1 MKRVS
6 TLFAAGLLAVGLLS
20 GCGSSTDSSKSSSSG
35 APAMTGPSGA
45 SLMVFAAASL
55 KQSFTQIGE
64 QFKTDNP
71 GAAVEF
77 NFAGSSDLVTQ
88 LTQGA
93 TADVFASADTKNMD
107 KAIQANLV
115 AGTPVNFASN
125 VLTIAVAPG
134 NPKGIK
140 TFQDLAQPGLN
151 VVVCAPQV
159 PCGSAA
165 TKIEQ
170 ATGVKLAPVS
180 EESSVTDVL
189 GKVSTGQAD
198 AGLVYVTDVEG
209 SGGKVTG
216 IDFPESSQAVN
227 TYPIAA
233 LKDSGN
239 ADLANKFVSYVT
251 GEAGQKVLNQA
262 GFSKP

>member
-1 MKRVS
+1 MKRIVG
-6 TLFAAGLLAVGLLS
+6 LAFAALLCVSLIS
-20 GCGSSTDSSKSSSSG
+20 CSSSSQQASSSSSG
-35 APAMTGPSGA
+35 APAMTGPSGGG

-55 KQSFTQIGE
+55 KQSFTQLAEG
-64 QFKTDNP
+64 FKTDNP
-71 GAAVEF
+71 GSSVEF
-77 NFAGSSDLVTQ
+77 SFAGSSDLVTQ

-93 TADVFASADTKNMD
+93 KADVFASADTKNMD
-107 KAIQANLV
+107 KAVQANLV
-115 AGTPVNFASN
+115 AGKPVNFASN
-125 VLTIAVAPG
+125 VLTIAVMPG

-140 TFQDLAQPGLN
+140 SFQDLTKPGLN

-159 PCGSAA
+159 PCGSAT

-170 ATGVKLAPVS
+170 ATGVKLNPVS

-209 SGGKVTG
+209 SGGKVVG

-233 LKDSGN
+233 LKGSGN
-239 ADLANKFVSYVT
+239 VDLANKFVDYVT

-262 GFSKP
+262 GFGKP